1 VPTLVDPTT
10 GIPIPAA
17 AVFSDPGL
25 ASTSTASA
33 TRVADD
39 PTTSERSGDGKAG
52 VKAAASASVGS
63 TRRPTRLPLGARLG
77 SSGGSECLAAVAS
90 GAGLPT
96 ACTRPDVAA
105 ESTTS
110 SSGIL
115 AHTGAAIA
123 MVVALGLIV
132 TLLGSAL
139 WSSARARRA
148 KF

>member
-1 VPTLVDPTT
+1 
-10 GIPIPAA
+10 
-17 AVFSDPGL
+17 
-25 ASTSTASA
+25 
-33 TRVADD
+33 
-39 PTTSERSGDGKAG
+39 
-52 VKAAASASVGS
+52 
-63 TRRPTRLPLGARLG
+63 
-77 SSGGSECLAAVAS
+77 
-90 GAGLPT
+90 LPT

-148 KF
+148 KS